1 MEGESRELSDAG
13 VVGERVGRDGAKRQG
28 LAPGVVAGGDAV
40 VDGGAEELLESVVGF
55 EVEGGGL
62 VVANQQSLPFEGAG
76 DAGGDGV
83 EQALEFRLGRGA
95 ATVQAGPF
103 IVERVDAIDEEH
115 VQVDVEVQRR
125 AESLDEGDGSGAGT
139 GAHAQSGVADE
150 EGGDRPVDDAQ
161 DLGEHRG
168 AGREQKP

>member
-13 VVGERVGRDGAKRQG
+13 VVRQRVGRDGAQGQG
-28 LAPGVVAGGDAV
+28 LAPGVGAGGDAV
-40 VDGGAEELLESVVGF
+40 VDGGAEELLETVGGF
-55 EVEGGGL
+55 EVEGGG
-62 VVANQQSLPFEGAG
+62 VVVTEQQSLFLEGAG
-76 DAGGDGV
+76 DADGDGV
-83 EQALEFRLGRGA
+83 EQALEFGLCRGA

-125 AESLDEGDGSGAGT
+125 AESLDEGDGSGAGA
-139 GAHAQSGVADE
+139 GAHAQSGAADE
-150 EGGDRPVDDAQ
+150 EGGDRPVDDTQ

-168 AGREQKP
+168 AGREQEP